1 VAGGDSAYV
10 KVTFTPATAGNF
22 SAALTF
28 AHNAG
33 GPVQVALTGSAPAP
47 EVTLSLG
54 TAFGAPEN
62 TVSIPVAMTNLN
74 TGRPA
79 GGLQFSVLLGDT
91 VQAHFAGLEDTLSNA
106 GFTVS
111 TNTVGDS
118 TRLIIFSPSGATIP
132 PGTDIP
138 LATLVYVL
146 DPAAVLGSTIGLSTV
161 NIEVADSLGLEIAA
175 TALDGEL
182 QIGIRGDVNLDGDV
196 SILDLVKLVII
207 LIGESPAPQ
216 IGTTAYNI
224 ADANADGAINIVD
237 VIFQVNSV
245 LGIAPKLIASGPTAP
260 VIVSLDAV
268 HTLSSGQ
275 KVVPVVFDANGLI
288 AGAQFTFTFDPAMLT
303 VGTPY
308 LVGEARGLVTDSHVA
323 DGMMR
328 AVVYGVTP
336 GAGIKAGQV
345 LYIPVTVRDGS
356 PSLTLTDIIL
366 VNPSAQRVEV
376 TPGETTVVVKDVSIP
391 TSFALDDAR
400 PNPFNPSTTIAY
412 EVPEQTHITLTVY
425 NLLGQEVVR
434 LVDQVQAAGRYEA
447 VWTGINSR
455 GAGVASG
462 IYLYRIVSGSGYVD
476 TKRMTLLK

>member
-1 VAGGDSAYV
+1 
-10 KVTFTPATAGNF
+10 
-22 SAALTF
+22 
-28 AHNAG
+28 
-33 GPVQVALTGSAPAP
+33 
-47 EVTLSLG
+47 
-54 TAFGAPEN
+54 
-62 TVSIPVAMTNLN
+62 MTNLN
-74 TGRPA
+74 TGYPA

-224 ADANADGAINIVD
+224 ADANADGTINIVD

>member
-33 GPVQVALTGSAPAP
+33 GPVQVALTGSAL
-47 EVTLSLG
+47 EFTLSLG

-118 TRLIIFSPSGATIP
+118 TRLIIFSTSGATIP

-207 LIGESPAPQ
+207 LIGESPAP
-216 IGTTAYNI
+216 
-224 ADANADGAINIVD
+224 
-237 VIFQVNSV
+237 
-245 LGIAPKLIASGPTAP
+245 
-260 VIVSLDAV
+260 
-268 HTLSSGQ
+268 
-275 KVVPVVFDANGLI
+275 
-288 AGAQFTFTFDPAMLT
+288 
-303 VGTPY
+303 
-308 LVGEARGLVTDSHVA
+308 
-323 DGMMR
+323 
-328 AVVYGVTP
+328 
-336 GAGIKAGQV
+336 
-345 LYIPVTVRDGS
+345 
-356 PSLTLTDIIL
+356 
-366 VNPSAQRVEV
+366 
-376 TPGETTVVVKDVSIP
+376 
-391 TSFALDDAR
+391 
-400 PNPFNPSTTIAY
+400 
-412 EVPEQTHITLTVY
+412 
-425 NLLGQEVVR
+425 
-434 LVDQVQAAGRYEA
+434 
-447 VWTGINSR
+447 
-455 GAGVASG
+455 
-462 IYLYRIVSGSGYVD
+462 
-476 TKRMTLLK
+476 